1 MVARG
6 DKAFTEGFA
15 ILDADGGWDL
25 LCSLIQYEP
34 SARLSASGALAHPWF
49 GVATPTAVLSS
60 TVASLGRVVSTVR
73 WGPGLGLLE
82 RSARALCASRLAAT
96 HLAPPPPA
104 PTRAPGHRERG
115 RRLAGEAHGSQ
126 WHRRPR
132 RLH

>member
-60 TVASLGRVVSTVR
+60 TVASLAACGALPARQRVYR
-73 WGPGLGLLE
+73 RGLQRGLG
-82 RSARALCASRLAAT
+82 AGGQGQAPRLAS
-96 HLAPPPPA
+96 LACA
-104 PTRAPGHRERG
+104 GFAGRG
-115 RRLAGEAHGSQ
+115 VSSQ
-126 WHRRPR
+126 RS
-132 RLH
+132 LLFGCS